1 MARVHPDLEAAAQA
15 LQAEALKPSPRS
27 SSSER
32 REAPDWTAPMFDAV
46 DAEMGR
52 VTKAAHKRRLEW
64 LAARH
69 RLSPAALFV
78 RLVESECAGL
88 GKV

>member
-1 MARVHPDLEAAAQA
+1 MSVHPDLEAAAQA

-32 REAPDWTAPMFDAV
+32 SEAPDWTAAHYDAV
-46 DAEMGR
+46 EAETNATVR
-52 VTKAAHKRRLEW
+52 AAHKRRLLW

-69 RLSPAALFV
+69 RLSPAALVV
-78 RLVESECAGL
+78 RLVESECGSL